1 MSLGQLKL
9 SMSKTRLSHSAP
21 SPHHDPTSLSF
32 QIFRIPPFS
41 LIQVGSHPF
50 CLQDFFFLIF
60 IYWAVL
66 GLSCGRWTVSCG
78 MWDLVP

>member
-9 SMSKTRLSHSAP
+9 SISKTRLSHSAP
-21 SPHHDPTSLSF
+21 SAYHDPTSLSF

-50 CLQDFFFLIF
+50 CLQDFFFFLIF
-60 IYWAVL
+60 I
-66 GLSCGRWTVSCG
+66 GLCWVSVVADGLLVVACGI
-78 MWDLVP
+78 